1 MTMMTNT
8 VAWMFRWVSLFL
20 ALGVAE
26 AVDPTWESL
35 DNRTLPAWYDESKF
49 GIFLHWGVFSVPAF
63 KTEWCVILL
72 SLYSYSLLPS
82 TRQYD
87 ALLCVLFYVKK
98 EKPAISK
105 VSEKSVT
112 KTARTPLLTKQNKT

>member
-1 MTMMTNT
+1 
-8 VAWMFRWVSLFL
+8 
-20 ALGVAE
+20 
-26 AVDPTWESL
+26 L

-63 KTEWCVILL
+63 KTEWYVIFCLYIVILCCHL
-72 SLYSYSLLPS
+72 DS
-82 TRQYD
+82 TLYD

>member
-1 MTMMTNT
+1 MMTNT

-112 KTARTPLLTKQNKT
+112 KAARTPLLTKQNKT

>member
-1 MTMMTNT
+1 MMTNT

-63 KTEWCVILL
+63 KTEWYVIFCLYIVILCCHL
-72 SLYSYSLLPS
+72 DS
-82 TRQYD
+82 TLYD

-112 KTARTPLLTKQNKT
+112 KAARTPLLTKQNKT